1 MEKIKKIKKFLKK
14 NIKYFLID
22 ITWEEDGLKVKII
35 LIFFLY

>member
-14 NIKYFLID
+14 TLID
-22 ITWEEDGLKVKII
+22 ISWEKDGLKVKII

>member
-14 NIKYFLID
+14 NIKNSLID
-22 ITWEEDGLKVKII
+22 ISWEEDGLKVKII

>member
-14 NIKYFLID
+14 NIKYSLIN

>member
-14 NIKYFLID
+14 NIKYSLID

>member
-14 NIKYFLID
+14 KIKYFLND